1 MWNRF
6 KDLLRRN
13 DLNEDEKSFAMP
25 TLRALLVISVLASIG
40 AIIVTVISGYGVLL
54 PPLVILFA
62 VIVACY
68 FLLRMGILLPTQLLL
83 PTSLL
88 LALNYIITVGNGL
101 HDIDV
106 IAYSL
111 VVVLAS
117 LTLGQRGS
125 FAFAFL
131 IIISIFAI
139 GYGEMTGI
147 LVSPTSKLTEPISP
161 FTISITVLAI
171 AFIQR
176 TLMSLLNKNVSL
188 ARTNEQKQ
196 REAVKEL
203 QELQSELE
211 NRVMQRT
218 QELEVASRGNARRA
232 DQFKAI
238 TEVSRAMSSSTNL
251 QKLLP
256 EITNVISKQFDF
268 YHVGIFLNDTSN
280 RYAILSAANSEGG
293 KVMLER
299 GHKLK
304 IGEQGIVGFVTGAG
318 APRVALDVGKDA
330 TYFNNP
336 DLPETHSEMAL
347 PLKIAGSIVG
357 ALDVQSMNPNAF
369 SNEDVEVLS
378 ALTDQV
384 SLVIQNARLFEQAQ
398 KSPSESEALSRQY
411 LRENWSRA
419 PKELKLSGY
428 RYTSSGTV
436 PLEEVKSTERVDKR
450 KAKPSDHHEVSVP
463 IVLRGETIGTLA
475 VQVPSQERIKADQ
488 MDLIKAVA
496 ERVALSAENARLFED
511 TTRRAERERLVS
523 DITTKIRG
531 TNNPEEMIKI
541 AAQEIKNA
549 LGVSRVDVLPQKLSN
564 ESKS

>member
-398 KSPSESEALSRQY
+398 KSLSESEALSRQY

>member
-1 MWNRF
+1 
-6 KDLLRRN
+6 
-13 DLNEDEKSFAMP
+13 
-25 TLRALLVISVLASIG
+25 
-40 AIIVTVISGYGVLL
+40 
-54 PPLVILFA
+54 
-62 VIVACY
+62 
-68 FLLRMGILLPTQLLL
+68 
-83 PTSLL
+83 
-88 LALNYIITVGNGL
+88 
-101 HDIDV
+101 
-106 IAYSL
+106 
-111 VVVLAS
+111 
-117 LTLGQRGS
+117 
-125 FAFAFL
+125 
-131 IIISIFAI
+131 
-139 GYGEMTGI
+139 
-147 LVSPTSKLTEPISP
+147 
-161 FTISITVLAI
+161 
-171 AFIQR
+171 
-176 TLMSLLNKNVSL
+176 MSLLNKNVSL

-398 KSPSESEALSRQY
+398 KSLSESEALSRQY

>member
-25 TLRALLVISVLASIG
+25 ALRALLVISVLASIG

-398 KSPSESEALSRQY
+398 KSLSESEALSRQY